1 MSPPPWQIGDRLIH
15 RVNTD
20 LGPGRV
26 TAVKGRTLSV
36 VFPFAG
42 TSLSLIAD
50 PEVLAP
56 LALSPGQRVVVEDD
70 GSRGRLEKECDDGR
84 WQLEDGRVLPAAS
97 LWPVAVGISPLER
110 LAAGDI
116 DNVEDFANRLD
127 ALLLRRIREARGLGS
142 FLGGRIRLF
151 PHQLYAAEQA
161 TRADP
166 VRWLLADEVGLGKT
180 VEACLVLNRLLHTGR
195 AQRVLVVAPATLT
208 VQWLGELWRKY
219 HQVFVLLDDDRLQDV
234 AREHGSDFNPFDV
247 YRRVVVSLEN
257 LVANPRLTEQ
267 AVAVGIDLLVVDEAH
282 HLRRPRG
289 HPGNP
294 AWRAVAPIAQQN
306 NHVLLLTA
314 TPLEEDA
321 HGFLRLIQL
330 LHPASFPGEFD
341 AAERL
346 ASGLPLPPCTTSTRR
361 VDIGGF
367 PPRRHLPVTVNDPAG
382 WAALDALVESQRR
395 LPVGAGGLRRKA
407 DHVRRAL
414 SSPAALAAVLTD
426 LDQDLRAA
434 CLQAGRDDPRAQ
446 WLATKAREWKEAG
459 EKTLVFVADRETLIA
474 LKQTL
479 ETVGRIR
486 VGVFHEDLAPGR
498 RDIEVAQFRMG
509 SGLSLMISTECGGE
523 GRNFEFCRRLVL
535 FDLPWN
541 PVMVEQR
548 IGRLDRIGRDRD
560 VEIVTFRPPGGLA
573 AAISRLYEEL
583 GLYAEPMG
591 GLDRELTRV
600 EEGIREAALAPEET
614 VDAAR
619 FLPLVREVRA
629 ARARVRDAAY
639 HELHREP
646 YSAEMA
652 GSILARV
659 PARLDELTEEVVA
672 GGCRRL
678 GFDTEQERGERVWA
692 LEFGSRALVDHLPGV
707 VPGTRFL
714 GTFDRACAV
723 TREELDYFASGHPLV
738 EGLLAELED
747 GVRGTVALLEMDGAG
762 FAGFGLLALYQG
774 EGDDEEAGFRALAV
788 DAQGRPRPEWAQRLI
803 SPPLR
808 TRRVRPEAW
817 TRRRGWRELVEKMA
831 AALPEH
837 TVPTACAAFR
847 FTRQDKEPAA

>member
-1 MSPPPWQIGDRLIH
+1 MSPPPWQTGDRLIH
-15 RVNTD
+15 RLNTD

-26 TAVKGRTLSV
+26 TAVAGRTLSV
-36 VFPFAG
+36 VFPLSG
-42 TSLSLIAD
+42 TSLRLTAD
-50 PEVLAP
+50 PEALAP
-56 LALSPGQRVVVEDD
+56 LVLRAGQRVVVEGD
-70 GSRGRLEKECDDGR
+70 GSRGRLEKEREDGQGR
-84 WQLEDGRVLPAAS
+84 LEDGRILPAAS

-116 DNVEDFANRLD
+116 DDVEDFANRLD
-127 ALLLRRIREARGLGS
+127 ALLLQRIRAARGLGS

-195 AQRVLVVAPATLT
+195 AERVLVVAPATLT

-234 AREHGSDFNPFDV
+234 AREYGRDFNPFDA
-247 YRRVVVSLEN
+247 YRRVVVSMED
-257 LVANPRLTEQ
+257 LVANPRLSEQ
-267 AVAVGIDLLVVDEAH
+267 AVAASVDLLVVDEAH

-294 AWRAVAPIAQQN
+294 PWRAVAPMAARN
-306 NHVLLLTA
+306 KHVLLLTA

-321 HGFLRLIQL
+321 HGFLRLVQL
-330 LHPASFPGEFD
+330 LHPDAFPGDFD
-341 AAERL
+341 ADEHL

-361 VDIGGF
+361 ADIGGF
-367 PPRRHLPVTVNDPAG
+367 PPRRHLPVSVHDPAG
-382 WAALDALVESQRR
+382 WAALDALVESQRQ
-395 LPVGAGGLRRKA
+395 LPVRAGGVWRKA
-407 DHVRRAL
+407 DRVRRAL

-426 LDQDLRAA
+426 LDQDLRRD
-434 CLQAGRDDPRAQ
+434 CVHAGENDPRAA
-446 WLATKAREWKEAG
+446 WLAGQAQEWKEAG

-474 LKQTL
+474 LKRTL

-486 VGVFHEDLAPGR
+486 VAVFHQDLAPGQ

-509 SGLSLMISTECGGE
+509 SNLSLLISTECGGE

-541 PVMVEQR
+541 PVVVEQR

-560 VEIVTFRPPGGLA
+560 VEIITFRPPTGLA
-573 AAISRLYEEL
+573 AAIARLYEEL

-591 GLDRELTRV
+591 GLDRELTLV
-600 EEGIREAALAPEET
+600 EEGILAAAMAPQEA

-619 FLPLVREVRA
+619 FLPLVRAVHA

-646 YSAEMA
+646 YRAELA

-659 PARLDELTEEVVA
+659 PARLDELNEEVVA
-672 GGCRRL
+672 GACRRL
-678 GFDTEQERGERVWA
+678 GFDAEQERGQRVWA
-692 LEFGSRALVDHLPGV
+692 VEFGSRALVDHLPGV
-707 VPGTRFL
+707 APGTRFL
-714 GTFDRACAV
+714 GTFDRAEAV

-747 GVRGTVALLEMDGAG
+747 GARGTVALLEMDGG
-762 FAGFGLLALYQG
+762 GSGGFGLLALYQG
-774 EGDDEEAGFRALAV
+774 EGDEDEAGFRALAV
-788 DAQGRPRPEWAQRLI
+788 DAQGRPRPEWAKRLT

-808 TRRVRPEAW
+808 TRRVRPETW

-831 AALPEH
+831 KALPGH
-837 TVPTACAAFR
+837 TVPQAVAAIR
-847 FTRQDKEPAA
+847 FIRQNKEPLS

>member
-1 MSPPPWQIGDRLIH
+1 MSPPQWQTGDRLIH
-15 RVNTD
+15 RLNPD
-20 LGPGRV
+20 LGPGRI
-26 TAVKGRTLSV
+26 TAVNGRTLSV

-50 PEVLAP
+50 PEALAP
-56 LALSPGQRVVVEDD
+56 LVLHAGQNVVVEGDS
-70 GSRGRLEKECDDGR
+70 SRGRLEKACDDSQ
-84 WQLEDGRVLPAAS
+84 WQLADGRILPAAS

-116 DNVEDFANRLD
+116 DDVEDFVNRLD
-127 ALLLRRIREARGLGS
+127 ALLLTRIREARGLGS

-180 VEACLVLNRLLHTGR
+180 VEACLVLNRLLNTGR
-195 AQRVLVVAPATLT
+195 AERVLVVVPGTLT

-267 AVAVGIDLLVVDEAH
+267 AVAAGIDLLVVDEAH

-294 AWRAVAPIAQQN
+294 AWRAVAPLAEQN

-330 LHPASFPGEFD
+330 LHPEAFPGDFD
-341 AAERL
+341 APERL
-346 ASGLPLPPCTTSTRR
+346 ASGQPLPPCTTSTRR
-361 VDIGGF
+361 ADIGGF
-367 PPRRHLPVTVNDPAG
+367 PPRRHAPVTVDDPAG
-382 WAALDALVESQRR
+382 WAALDALVESQRC
-395 LPVGAGGLRRKA
+395 LPARAGGLRRKA

-414 SSPAALAAVLTD
+414 SSPAALAAVLTN
-426 LDQDLRAA
+426 LDQDLRVD
-434 CLQAGRDDPRAQ
+434 CRKAGENDPRAH
-446 WLATKAREWKEAG
+446 WLAAKAREWKEAG

-474 LKQTL
+474 LKDTL

-486 VGVFHEDLAPGR
+486 VGVFHEDLPPGQ
-498 RDIEVAQFRMG
+498 RDIEVAQFRTG
-509 SGLSLMISTECGGE
+509 SALSLMISTECGGE

-573 AAISRLYEEL
+573 AAIARLYEEL
-583 GLYAEPMG
+583 GLYSEPMG

-600 EEGIREAALAPEET
+600 EEAIRDAALAPEEV

-619 FLPLVREVRA
+619 FLPLVREVQA

-639 HELHREP
+639 HELHRDP
-646 YSAEMA
+646 YRAEMA
-652 GSILARV
+652 GPILARV
-659 PARLDELTEEVVA
+659 PARLDELNEEVV
-672 GGCRRL
+672 GGACRRL
-678 GFDTEQERGERVWA
+678 GFDVEQERGERVWA
-692 LEFGSRALVDHLPGV
+692 LEFASRALVDHLPGV
-707 VPGTRFL
+707 APGTRFL
-714 GTFDRACAV
+714 GTFDRAEAV

-747 GVRGTVALLEMDGAG
+747 GARGTVALLEMDGEG
-762 FAGFGLLALYQG
+762 SSGFGLLALYQG
-774 EGDDEEAGFRALAV
+774 EGDEDEAGFRALAV
-788 DAQGRPRPEWAQRLI
+788 DAQGQLRPEWAKRLT

-808 TRRVRPEAW
+808 TRRVRPKAW

-831 AALPEH
+831 AALPGH
-837 TVPTACAAFR
+837 TVPTAVAAIR
-847 FTRQDKEPAA
+847 FLRRENEPAS